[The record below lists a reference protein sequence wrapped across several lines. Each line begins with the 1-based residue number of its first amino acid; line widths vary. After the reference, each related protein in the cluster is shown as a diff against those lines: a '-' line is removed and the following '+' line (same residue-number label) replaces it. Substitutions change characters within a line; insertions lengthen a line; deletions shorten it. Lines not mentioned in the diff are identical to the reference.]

1 MRARWKIT
9 RGLFAFWL
17 LAMGNPDPAAI
28 AAGMRKVLGQHTDSP
43 QEIDEILRQSHDQLI
58 AAGEKIHTYT
68 HTCGFSWQMRDAMVQ
83 SFGPPTNCPKCG
95 DDLHIAP
102 ENVRLFA

>member
-1 MRARWKIT
+1 MKARWNIT
-9 RGLFAFWL
+9 RGLFAFWIV
-17 LAMGNPDPAAI
+17 AMVNPDPTAI
-28 AAGMRKVLGQHTDSP
+28 AAGMRKVLERHADSP
-43 QEIDEILRQSHDQLI
+43 AELDQVLHQGHDQLI

-83 SFGPPTNCPKCG
+83 SFGPPTNCPRCG
-95 DDLHIAP
+95 EDLKIAP